1 LIVVDTNV
9 ISELVKARPA
19 KAVVDWLAE
28 QERILLHLSSIS
40 LGEIDLFARACPDAR
55 TRARLLAW
63 CDRLQNV
70 MFKDRVLPFDD
81 ACARVWGNVVWKAWA
96 RGHALEWRESQ
107 IAAVALRFEAR
118 LATRDVRHFQEL
130 GVELLDPFSG

>member
-28 QERILLHLSSIS
+28 QETIFLHLSSIS
-40 LGEIDLFARACPDAR
+40 LGEIDLGARACPDAR
-55 TRARLLAW
+55 KRARLLAW

-70 MFKDRVLPFDD
+70 MFKDRVLPFDA
-81 ACARVWGNVVWKAWA
+81 ACARVWGGIVQDA
-96 RGHALEWRESQ
+96 RVHGRSLEWRSSQ

-118 LATRDVRHFQEL
+118 VATRNTRHFREL
-130 GVELLDPFSG
+130 GLELIDPFSG